1 MTILVLVLKKME
13 SKDKTKYD
21 IFYSHSKAETV
32 INESDID
39 DNVFKSF
46 YTTVVSNIQK
56 SRGKGSQIL
65 TSSGS

>member
-1 MTILVLVLKKME
+1 ME

-46 YTTVVSNIQK
+46 YTTVVSSIQK

>member
-46 YTTVVSNIQK
+46 YTTVVSSIQK